1 MKEATEE
8 DWINKLTIL
17 ANTVSI
23 PLGNFAQRTR
33 TMRSEQSSNLS
44 NNLERNSTE
53 KPLFVLIR
61 S

>member
-8 DWINKLTIL
+8 DWINKITIL

-23 PLGNFAQRTR
+23 PLGNFAQHTR

-44 NNLERNSTE
+44 NNLERSSTE
-53 KPLFVLIR
+53 KPPFVLIL